1 MRMPFTHIDRISAWL
16 AATDI
21 AELELRGPAGY
32 LRLRQDTGGVTHIAE
47 PPQADPNSVVVT
59 ANSVVVTA
67 QSVGV
72 FLHRHPL
79 HDAPLVRTGA
89 RVNAH
94 QPLGLLKIGTLLLPV
109 AAPVP
114 GIVAS
119 MQVSHGT
126 AVGFGTELVA
136 LHPIH
141 E

>member
-1 MRMPFTHIDRISAWL
+1 MSMPFTHIDEISTWL

-32 LRLRQDTGGVTHIAE
+32 LLLRRDLGGAVTHIAE

-59 ANSVVVTA
+59 A
-67 QSVGV
+67 QSVGI

-79 HDAPLVRTGA
+79 RDAPLVRTGA

>member
-1 MRMPFTHIDRISAWL
+1 MSIPFTHIGDISAWL

-32 LRLRQDTGGVTHIAE
+32 LRLRRDHGGAVTPVAE
-47 PPQADPNSVVVT
+47 PPQADL
-59 ANSVVVTA
+59 NSVVVTA
-67 QSVGV
+67 QSVGI

-79 HDAPLVRTGA
+79 HDVPLVRTGA

-114 GIVAS
+114 GIVAG
-119 MQVSHGT
+119 MRVQHGT

-136 LHPIH
+136 LHPIP

>member
-1 MRMPFTHIDRISAWL
+1 MGMPFTHIDRISAWL

-32 LRLRQDTGGVTHIAE
+32 LRLRQDHGGVTHIAE
-47 PPQADPNSVVVT
+47 PPQADPS
-59 ANSVVVTA
+59 SVVVTA
-67 QSVGV
+67 QSVGI
-72 FLHRHPL
+72 FLHCHPL

-89 RVNAH
+89 RVDAH

-119 MQVSHGT
+119 MRVQHGT

-136 LHPIH
+136 LHPIP